1 MNLQLFFDRLK
12 AERVKRGSTQDD
24 MAAALGV
31 SKRSY
36 CAYEA
41 GETAPS
47 AKLLAA
53 LASMNID
60 IAYLL
65 TGIDA
70 KAQGRL
76 ATLERSLEQASQH
89 VDSFEDIKRLGTAM
103 NAQMKA
109 QAPAAQQNPRLQKL
123 IDNYENTDESGKKII
138 EATASAAAQSDK
150 RKKA

>member
-1 MNLQLFFDRLK
+1 MQHFFNRLK
-12 AERVKRGSTQDD
+12 TARVDQGMTQDE
-24 MAAALGV
+24 MAVAVGV

-53 LASMNID
+53 LASMEID

-65 TGIDA
+65 TGTHSATQAALGHVRSASLLAA
-70 KAQGRL
+70 KTG
-76 ATLERSLEQASQH
+76 
-89 VDSFEDIKRLGTAM
+89 GTALHQAALAEATFKQL
-103 NAQMKA
+103 N
-109 QAPAAQQNPRLQKL
+109 APALTPRQRALL
-123 IDNYENTDESGKKII
+123 DNYEHTDEAGKKII
-138 EATASAAAQSDK
+138 ENTASFAAQQDK